1 MFIFSQTCVHCL
13 DQRHTRTPSAI
24 IRKTHGCALCL
35 ETHYSWGQ
43 IMPSSHLT
51 LRNKTRDVQ
60 AARQWYEKELARQQ
74 ATRATAAAPLSS
86 VAAAGQ
92 LTRRHATPQ
101 QKAEAW
107 FQRTYGDCEPNHCA
121 PSPARSASV
130 ARNNNSRGSSPL
142 SPFIA
147 TPRRMD
153 HAAFESARAYEDDE
167 MYEQDVATYENQADT
182 GGSSECWGGLV
193 RWAVVLAILLLSL
206 FLAVVG
212 SAVDHDD
219 ATNGANVHLA
229 SVASGRTTK
238 QHPVDL
244 AWGAAAAAPQ
254 IQTGVNSG
262 VGAAMARN
270 LTAARNEDC
279 NFHDADGTCE
289 CDAVVGNV
297 TQWVE
302 EKVYFVK
309 KTLVAWSIDRTC
321 SAAPW
326 QHSNLVDETTG
337 TRHLFSAADV
347 ARDVL
352 LDDDDTLWTMIR
364 NAPEY
369 NQVFVWRSI
378 SDGNNESQLLIGL
391 HPSLLF
397 KVPWPCRVQNGFQHF
412 VLFALRL
419 LWDLCRGVTFPVV
432 FAMQTFPM
440 ATIGVAAATG
450 IVRYGYQQVQ
460 SRQKYHALYQ

>member
-1 MFIFSQTCVHCL
+1 
-13 DQRHTRTPSAI
+13 
-24 IRKTHGCALCL
+24 
-35 ETHYSWGQ
+35 
-43 IMPSSHLT
+43 MPSSQST

-60 AARQWYEKELARQQ
+60 AARQWYEKEVARQQ

-86 VAAAGQ
+86 VAAGQ
-92 LTRRHATPQ
+92 LTRRNATPQ

-107 FQRTYGDCEPNHCA
+107 FQRTYGDCEPNHSA

-130 ARNNNSRGSSPL
+130 ARSNNNSRRSSPL

-153 HAAFESARAYEDDE
+153 HAAFESARAYKDDVL
-167 MYEQDVATYENQADT
+167 YEQDVATYENQADT
-182 GGSSECWGGLV
+182 GGSSECWGALV

-229 SVASGRTTK
+229 SAASGRTTK

-244 AWGAAAAAPQ
+244 AWNAAAAPQ
-254 IQTGVNSG
+254 SQTGMNMHGPEDIVNSG
-262 VGAAMARN
+262 VGAAMARD
-270 LTAARNEDC
+270 LTAASNADC
-279 NFHDADGTCE
+279 NFHGADGTCE

-309 KTLVAWSIDRTC
+309 KTLVAWSIDRAC

-326 QHSNLVDETTG
+326 QHSGNVLDETTG

-352 LDDDDTLWTMIR
+352 LDNDDDALWTVIR

-378 SDGNNESQLLIGL
+378 SDGNDESKRLQLLIGL

-412 VLFALRL
+412 VLFALCL
-419 LWDLCRGVTFPVV
+419 LWDLCRVVTFPVV
-432 FAMQTFPM
+432 VAMQSFPM
-440 ATIGVAAATG
+440 ATIGVAAVTG
-450 IVRYGYQQVQ
+450 IVWYGYQQVQ
-460 SRQKYHALYQ
+460 SRQKYHTLYQ